1 VTTSK
6 VDFEQKL
13 NKVLRPNLIMKVLK
27 VSIDEELD
35 QKLRERAYQI
45 YGNSKGALSKTI
57 EDALKLYLY
66 IPIKDLTPQ
75 MSKNIELYEK
85 MKGKLDEEEFD
96 KFGLIS
102 EGEFIGIF
110 DSWEDAQNEALIKKP
125 NAEHGLIWQVGVKR
139 KKKARLGWRMK
150 VAGP

>member
-1 VTTSK
+1 
-6 VDFEQKL
+6 
-13 NKVLRPNLIMKVLK
+13 MKVLK

-35 QKLRERAYQI
+35 HKLRERAYQI
-45 YGNSKGALSKTI
+45 YGNSKGSLSKTI

-66 IPIKDLTPQ
+66 IPIRDSTPQ
-75 MSKNIELYEK
+75 MNKNIELYAK
-85 MKGKLDEEEFD
+85 MKEKLEKKEFG

-110 DSWEDAQNEALIKKP
+110 DSWEDAQNEALDKKP
-125 NAEHGLIWQVGVKR
+125 NSEHGLIWQIGVKR

-150 VAGP
+150 VEGT

>member
-1 VTTSK
+1 
-6 VDFEQKL
+6 
-13 NKVLRPNLIMKVLK
+13 MKVLK

-35 QKLRERAYQI
+35 HKLRERAYQI
-45 YGNSKGALSKTI
+45 YGNSKGSLSKTI

-66 IPIKDLTPQ
+66 IPIRDSTPQ
-75 MSKNIELYEK
+75 MNKNIELYTK
-85 MKGKLDEEEFD
+85 MKEKLEKNEFG

-110 DSWEDAQNEALIKKP
+110 DSWEDAQNEALDKKP
-125 NAEHGLIWQVGVKR
+125 NSEHGLIWQIGVKR

-150 VAGP
+150 VEGT